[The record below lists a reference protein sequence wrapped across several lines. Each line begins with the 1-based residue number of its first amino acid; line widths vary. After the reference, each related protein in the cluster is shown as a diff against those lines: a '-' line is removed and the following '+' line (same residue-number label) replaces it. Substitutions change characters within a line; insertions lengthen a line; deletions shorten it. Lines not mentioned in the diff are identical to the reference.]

1 MENLKICGLNF
12 DINWN
17 NKELNFKNIAENLR
31 EEIADLFILP
41 EMFSTGFNMQPE
53 KIADRNEETAPA
65 RTRPL
70 PRASQRHGRHHRQ
83 DHQSGLMG
91 LRTTKE

>member
-17 NKELNFKNIAENLR
+17 NKELNFKNIAENVR
-31 EEIADLFILP
+31 EEIADLLILP

-53 KIADRNEETAPA
+53 KIADRNE
-65 RTRPL
+65 
-70 PRASQRHGRHHRQ
+70 
-83 DHQSGLMG
+83 
-91 LRTTKE
+91 